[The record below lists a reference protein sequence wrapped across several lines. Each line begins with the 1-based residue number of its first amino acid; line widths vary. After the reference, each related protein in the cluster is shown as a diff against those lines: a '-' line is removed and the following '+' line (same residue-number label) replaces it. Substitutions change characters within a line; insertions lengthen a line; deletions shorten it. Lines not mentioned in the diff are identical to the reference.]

1 MMVLPA
7 LLASLGF
14 FLNSATPPQC
24 RGSSAHMQLFPESAM
39 PPSAPAGPDSR
50 SARMARLLENLVECD
65 GGAEEQ
71 RILLRAATPLLLEP
85 IVGLTS
91 EPDSVYGDGPV
102 GERLERYREAID
114 ARIAKARGSSS
125 ERGRAAAAALELMRD
140 HVLAAAQSHIDAAAD
155 GPG

>member
-1 MMVLPA
+1 
-7 LLASLGF
+7 
-14 FLNSATPPQC
+14 
-24 RGSSAHMQLFPESAM
+24 M
-39 PPSAPAGPDSR
+39 PPSAPAAPDSR

-85 IVGLTS
+85 IVGLAS
-91 EPDSVYGDGPV
+91 EPDSVYGDGPI

-140 HVLAAAQSHIDAAAD
+140 HVLAAAQNHIDAAAD
-155 GPG
+155 GPGCGR